1 MHKNYLYVD
10 DDATMSPTAKRFH
23 NNAGFSS
30 LTVFPWPSELST
42 GSSWL
47 ISVVTTIV
55 LFSSLEDLVLEIE
68 TAFFFGTDF
77 LWLCILFWIR
87 YVNVFSYF
95 IYNGNFQR
103 ILSLPFNF
111 NRLDIFFHD
120 VAFSIP
126 SLIILKCHFISYM
139 CVYLLILYLGKHSKR
154 RSNNYTKKKLP
165 I

>member
-1 MHKNYLYVD
+1 MMMRPCRLLQKGFTTTRRILFSYSFSMAFRVINGFFVTD
-10 DDATMSPTAKRFH
+10 
-23 NNAGFSS
+23 FSS
-30 LTVFPWPSELST
+30 DYS
-42 GSSWL
+42 
-47 ISVVTTIV
+47 IV
-55 LFSSLEDLVLEIE
+55 QFIRGLVLEIE

-87 YVNVFSYF
+87 YVFSYF
-95 IYNGNFQR
+95 FYNGNFLR
-103 ILSLPFNF
+103 ILSLAFNF

-154 RSNNYTKKKLP
+154 RSNNYTKKNFQYR
-165 I
+165 